1 MVFRQASIADIAGM
15 SRVRMA
21 VKENVLS
28 NPDRVTL
35 EDYRE
40 MLEENGAGWVCE
52 LDGIIVGFAI
62 VDLTDANIWA
72 LFVDPDHDK
81 KGIGRK
87 LHDLMLN
94 WSFDQ
99 NIDKLWLSTEAGT
112 RAETF
117 YRKAGWQ
124 QTGITQSGEVRFEM
138 ERRKYRTKT
147 SVSQQSSI

>member
-1 MVFRQASIADIAGM
+1 MLFRKTIVADIPGM

-28 NPDRVTL
+28 NPDRVTA

-40 MLEENGAGWVCE
+40 MLENKGTGWVCE
-52 LDGIIVGFAI
+52 VAETIVGFAI
-62 VDLTDANIWA
+62 VDFSDANIWA

-94 WSFDQ
+94 YSFEQ
-99 NIDKLWLSTEAGT
+99 GIDKLWLSTDPGT

-117 YRKAGWQ
+117 YHKAGWEAKGF
-124 QTGITQSGEVRFEM
+124 TTSGEVRFEM
-138 ERRKYRTKT
+138 ERTNYKAI
-147 SVSQQSSI
+147 VSRNQRSTI